1 MGSAAIICN
10 GDFPRKE
17 YPRYLISAADY
28 VVCCDGALEKYLKHF
43 DRVPDLVIGDMDS
56 LPERLRKKYS
66 SIVLK
71 VEEQEHNDQTKAV
84 RHIILSRH
92 DIDTIHIFG
101 ATGLREDHTV
111 GNLSLL
117 MEYKRMFPDSDVS
130 IDIISDHGTAFA
142 ITDSIDLHV
151 GEGRRVSIFSP
162 DNSLT
167 IKSSGLEWPTDD
179 VTWDNWWK
187 GTLNRATSDV
197 ISLTFSHTSLALVI
211 LD

>member
-1 MGSAAIICN
+1 MNTAAIICN
-10 GDFPRKE
+10 GEFPRKE
-17 YPRYLISAADY
+17 YPRYLISKADY

-43 DRVPDLVIGDMDS
+43 DRIPDLVIGDMDS
-56 LPERLRKKYS
+56 LPRGLRKKYS
-66 SIVLK
+66 GILLK
-71 VEEQEHNDQTKAV
+71 VEEQDHNDQTKAV
-84 RHIILSRH
+84 RHILSSCP

-117 MEYKRMFPDSDVS
+117 MEYKRMFPAADVN

-151 GEGRRVSIFSP
+151 GEGRRVSLFSP

-167 IKSSGLEWPTDD
+167 IKSIGLEWPTDD
-179 VTWDNWWK
+179 VRWDNWWK

-197 ISLTFSHTSLALVI
+197 VSLTFSHTSVALVI